1 MVVVNTYSFADHLSK
16 LVFPDINAAAFHLV
30 NYECCGCD
38 SSFSLWVH
46 KTKPGFYALLSF
58 SD

>member
-16 LVFPDINAAAFHLV
+16 LVFPDINAAAFHMV

-38 SSFSLWVH
+38 SSWTFEVVECKRNKNNIL
-46 KTKPGFYALLSF
+46 YYR
-58 SD
+58 